1 MTVVWWRFIL
11 FYCNCSLSTL
21 SLCLEQEIY
30 CIAQNGRGALSAAV
44 IVIKQKQTHRSK
56 RSLLAFFPI
65 IYLVMVFL
73 SVLFFFLLNVPEAFN
88 VQLSLKYLFQVVSVF
103 ISLLF
108 PQWTFGP
115 WAASWQRC
123 CKQNRFSKEEIVSSH
138 NRLLTKSQPSW
149 FQMILVPLKPL
160 TAPGVQTWIS
170 WRKSWKQQGR
180 RLKSSSPNW
189 NLRT

>member
-1 MTVVWWRFIL
+1 MMTIYP
-11 FYCNCSLSTL
+11 FYCSCSVSTL

-30 CIAQNGRGALSAAV
+30 CIAQNGRRALSAAV

-56 RSLLAFFPI
+56 RSLLALFPI
-65 IYLVMVFL
+65 IYLATVFVFIL
-73 SVLFFFLLNVPEAFN
+73 CSRSLRCSTL
-88 VQLSLKYLFQVVSVF
+88 LKYLFQVVSMF
-103 ISLLF
+103 LSLLF

-123 CKQNRFSKEEIVSSH
+123 CKENRFSKEEIVSSH

-160 TAPGVQTWIS
+160 TAPGAQTWIS
-170 WRKSWKQQGR
+170 WQKSWKQQGR

>member
-1 MTVVWWRFIL
+1 MMTIYP
-11 FYCNCSLSTL
+11 FYCSCSVSTL

-30 CIAQNGRGALSAAV
+30 CIAQNGRRALSAAV
-44 IVIKQKQTHRSK
+44 IVIKLFFTLCS
-56 RSLLAFFPI
+56 RSLRCSTL
-65 IYLVMVFL
+65 
-73 SVLFFFLLNVPEAFN
+73 
-88 VQLSLKYLFQVVSVF
+88 LKYLFQVVSMF
-103 ISLLF
+103 LSLLF

-123 CKQNRFSKEEIVSSH
+123 CKENRFSKEEIVSSH

-160 TAPGVQTWIS
+160 TASGAQTWIS
-170 WRKSWKQQGR
+170 WQKSWKQQGR